1 MASFD
6 IYLVSPSPS
15 STRIEQLM
23 ISDPR
28 HIPELPPW
36 THVPNMGITAEAGSN
51 DVRADHD
58 ELAHDDDVDQGHR
71 IKRRRT
77 QSPRAER
84 SVDME
89 HSTIDINPRNTVG
102 DSQFSRLTPPTAFDN
117 PDTGAI
123 YLPLEDGPPLNI
135 STPFTAKP
143 EDMHGRSAHSPLET
157 RTPLIR
163 NISTFQNQESNP
175 RSLGPRIELLE
186 PSGRVHSNF
195 FAPPE
200 SISAATSSS
209 FVPHNSYTAHLRP
222 QIARKFNS
230 SNAAVTRPG
239 GYEATIDEI
248 EKWTHASVTPL
259 VFGKKKYIKNTKSE
273 DVIAMNLRTLKNVG
287 NQSQIA
293 EITAAS
299 LNPHGWRDVA
309 IPVVSR
315 STHRRILLKDIF
327 GVESIV
333 PTYGSTA
340 ASSIGHSSRKS
351 SISMG
356 STDSRLYDATPYP
369 ATRSE
374 EMASESSNSPPRN
387 ESSRPAPDCRP
398 QATGSASVSND
409 RSGTIEKVLYPL
421 RQETISELQNQH
433 PTRSDI
439 PNGHVVSNDDIIGP
453 SSPQR
458 RTSKHALPS
467 SPTLQ
472 RPGFVH
478 LSPGEDVVELI
489 SPMVT
494 ELRNSAQPVD
504 SFTFGQ
510 AFTLD
515 ANSALAMPN
524 NLPKPAESAW
534 TSQTEPVGILES
546 LNPLEGF
553 AWATEDPTNIAVHDN
568 YPPKASPT
576 YDYIVTLS
584 PGNFLAANLPPIETS
599 STVPASPS
607 TSAEDVSAIEEE
619 LRPHTPIPTIFDPE
633 YSKSRPRDLW
643 AQDQHG
649 GLDAWVNE
657 KTVIRKIRED
667 LDVWY
672 PDKESEWVEAD
683 EQEFDELDSDQG
695 EVGYD
700 DECIE
705 TPSICRKVG
714 SQSPNP
720 AKSEPRDLELS
731 QLEEPVVDAPRGL
744 AQQVEK
750 WWSALHSLV
759 KGKKRFQEQDLLD
772 LKDALQGIY
781 DNRRHISPTS
791 SVADTVYTIMQ
802 MRVGDIPG
810 EDEIGLRALARKSV
824 RAWGSQNMNVRQER

>member
-1 MASFD
+1 MTFSQDIQHFNNCPQIAPDILALYHPPFFFKLEAFMRSNSFHKNGSYLLYPSFIYLIFLILD

-340 ASSIGHSSRKS
+340 V
-351 SISMG
+351 
-356 STDSRLYDATPYP
+356 
-369 ATRSE
+369 
-374 EMASESSNSPPRN
+374 
-387 ESSRPAPDCRP
+387 RPFLAF
-398 QATGSASVSND
+398 
-409 RSGTIEKVLYPL
+409 ILL
-421 RQETISELQNQH
+421 
-433 PTRSDI
+433 
-439 PNGHVVSNDDIIGP
+439 
-453 SSPQR
+453 
-458 RTSKHALPS
+458 
-467 SPTLQ
+467 
-472 RPGFVH
+472 
-478 LSPGEDVVELI
+478 
-489 SPMVT
+489 VT
-494 ELRNSAQPVD
+494 N
-504 SFTFGQ
+504 
-510 AFTLD
+510 
-515 ANSALAMPN
+515 
-524 NLPKPAESAW
+524 
-534 TSQTEPVGILES
+534 
-546 LNPLEGF
+546 
-553 AWATEDPTNIAVHDN
+553 
-568 YPPKASPT
+568 
-576 YDYIVTLS
+576 
-584 PGNFLAANLPPIETS
+584 NFLGL
-599 STVPASPS
+599 
-607 TSAEDVSAIEEE
+607 
-619 LRPHTPIPTIFDPE
+619 
-633 YSKSRPRDLW
+633 
-643 AQDQHG
+643 QH
-649 GLDAWVNE
+649 W
-657 KTVIRKIRED
+657 
-667 LDVWY
+667 
-672 PDKESEWVEAD
+672 P
-683 EQEFDELDSDQG
+683 F
-695 EVGYD
+695 
-700 DECIE
+700 
-705 TPSICRKVG
+705 
-714 SQSPNP
+714 
-720 AKSEPRDLELS
+720 EP
-731 QLEEPVVDAPRGL
+731 Q
-744 AQQVEK
+744 K
-750 WWSALHSLV
+750 
-759 KGKKRFQEQDLLD
+759 
-772 LKDALQGIY
+772 
-781 DNRRHISPTS
+781 
-791 SVADTVYTIMQ
+791 
-802 MRVGDIPG
+802 
-810 EDEIGLRALARKSV
+810 
-824 RAWGSQNMNVRQER
+824 